1 MHMFDIDVPGGI
13 RFQESEVL
21 SPGNGFLTF
30 DTGTISTH
38 SQLLLLCY
46 DILLMTTCSVHFSK
60 YPEWCKIGVG
70 ICYDMRFQELASV
83 YNQKGN

>member
-30 DTGTISTH
+30 DTGKST
-38 SQLLLLCY
+38 LLFAVCMY
-46 DILLMTTCSVHFSK
+46 WYWYMYSVHK
-60 YPEWCKIGVG
+60 
-70 ICYDMRFQELASV
+70 
-83 YNQKGN
+83 

>member
-30 DTGTISTH
+30 DTGIPLDYYISDFITYFGT
-38 SQLLLLCY
+38 L
-46 DILLMTTCSVHFSK
+46 
-60 YPEWCKIGVG
+60 
-70 ICYDMRFQELASV
+70 
-83 YNQKGN
+83 